1 MGAIATIANR
11 DLKSFF
17 VSFKGSVTFCF
28 LLLLMGMFF
37 RSFTATFIDIQ
48 AQTLQMGGEAPK
60 LSQLTTAI
68 FQNLHFILLFIV
80 PATTMSSFAEES
92 KTQVDR
98 LLQTAPVTTLQIVM
112 GKFVA
117 SAGALGL
124 VLIASAVYPFFL
136 FKYGNP
142 ELGPI
147 FTSYLGVFLLMCA
160 QVAFGL
166 WVSSMVNHQFLAYLF
181 TSFGLFLLLIL
192 AWIAPNISGAGGAE
206 EFVKYLA
213 ATPHLDNFFSG
224 LITVADLGYFIAFI
238 GLFLFFTNVAV
249 DAKRWR

>member
-1 MGAIATIANR
+1 
-11 DLKSFF
+11 FF
-17 VSFKGSVTFCF
+17 MSFKGSVTFCF
-28 LLLLMGMFF
+28 LLLLMGIFF
-37 RSFTATFIDIQ
+37 RSFAETFIEIQ
-48 AQTLQMGGEAPK
+48 AQTMQMGGEAPK
-60 LSQLTTAI
+60 LSQLLTAI

-80 PATTMSSFAEES
+80 PAITMSSFAEES
-92 KTQVDR
+92 RSQVDR
-98 LLQTAPVTTLQIVM
+98 LLQTAPVSNIQIVL
-112 GKFVA
+112 GKFIA
-117 SAGALGL
+117 SAGVLGL
-124 VLIASAVYPFFL
+124 VLLASAVYPFFL

-147 FTSYLGVFLLMCA
+147 LTSYLGIFLLMCA

-166 WVSSMVNHQFLAYLF
+166 WVSSMVTHQFLAYIF

-192 AWIAPNISGAGGAE
+192 AWVAPNISSSGFAE

-224 LITVADLGYFIAFI
+224 LVTVADLGYFIAFI